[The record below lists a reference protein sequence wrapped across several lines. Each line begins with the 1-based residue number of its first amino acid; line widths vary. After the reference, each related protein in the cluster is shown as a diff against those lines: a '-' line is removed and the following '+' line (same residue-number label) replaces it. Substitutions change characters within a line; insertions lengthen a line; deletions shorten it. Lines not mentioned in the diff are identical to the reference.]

1 MNHLMNI
8 YWSLYKII
16 CSFILPIVDM
26 IETYKLDSA
35 IRFVEQPK
43 FIQTIIYL
51 KSYRKYAVL
60 LNLFTIKKHS

>member
-1 MNHLMNI
+1 
-8 YWSLYKII
+8 
-16 CSFILPIVDM
+16 M

>member
-1 MNHLMNI
+1 
-8 YWSLYKII
+8 
-16 CSFILPIVDM
+16 M
-26 IETYKLDSA
+26 IENYKLDSPTEL
-35 IRFVEQPK
+35 IEQPK